1 MPFGVLVEGGRNV
14 DSDGE
19 DDEEEEEYF
28 VVTGDGV
35 VLQQAAVL
43 QQWKQYSKP
52 KKQFVVVWKEKVL

>member
-28 VVTGDGV
+28 VVTGDGGSTITGSS
-35 VLQQAAVL
+35 LTAMEAV
-43 QQWKQYSKP
+43 
-52 KKQFVVVWKEKVL
+52 